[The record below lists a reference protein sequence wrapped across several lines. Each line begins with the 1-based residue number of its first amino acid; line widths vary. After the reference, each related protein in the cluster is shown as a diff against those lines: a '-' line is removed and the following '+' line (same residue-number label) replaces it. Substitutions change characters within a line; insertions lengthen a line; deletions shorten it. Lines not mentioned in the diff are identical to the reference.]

1 MSITNEEVER
11 LRNLHIKSLKRT
23 DPTTRDI
30 MSRDITKCFDEL
42 SRYFQD
48 KTISQNDKISVIA
61 QVERR
66 TQKLIDMMEEL

>member
-48 KTISQNDKISVIA
+48 KTISQSDKLSVIA

-66 TQKLIDMMEEL
+66 TQKLIDIMEEL